1 MTTYTNTQEYIE
13 QNLAPGL
20 GDIELTQEQALEVAQ
35 AMTEWDDSGRL
46 VERQDMDFW
55 DVVAKVL
62 GDD

>member
-62 GDD
+62 GDA